1 MPPVIAKSVCA
12 WRAISG
18 SEWIVALST
27 AGRCGSMRWGRAT
40 RMAAIERL
48 RFPHPPQ
55 LEETTDC
62 RFMNAS
68 SSMASRRVLRRTML
82 RPSLRTLSPF
92 ARIAENALGEEEA
105 IAKFVVLTRRSH
117 GHGDGRGEIAFIAL
131 GGHADFKRLF
141 DGDGIGHRDGSRAV
155 NP

>member
-18 SEWIVALST
+18 SEWIVALSA
-27 AGRCGSMRWGRAT
+27 AGRCGSMRLGRAT
-40 RMAAIERL
+40 RMAAIER
-48 RFPHPPQ
+48 FPHAPQ
-55 LEETTDC
+55 LEVTTDC

-68 SSMASRRVLRRTML
+68 SSMAASCLETDDVAAFVADALAI
-82 RPSLRTLSPF
+82 

-117 GHGDGRGEIAFIAL
+117 CHGDGRGEIAFIAL

>member
-1 MPPVIAKSVCA
+1 MSQLTRPQLTRRGLLAGTAAAGLVSA
-12 WRAISG
+12 
-18 SEWIVALST
+18 
-27 AGRCGSMRWGRAT
+27 AGRCGSMRLGRAT
-40 RMAAIERL
+40 RMAAIER
-48 RFPHPPQ
+48 FPHAPL
-55 LEETTDC
+55 LEVTTDC

-68 SSMASRRVLRRTML
+68 SSMAASCLETDDVAAFVADALAI
-82 RPSLRTLSPF
+82 